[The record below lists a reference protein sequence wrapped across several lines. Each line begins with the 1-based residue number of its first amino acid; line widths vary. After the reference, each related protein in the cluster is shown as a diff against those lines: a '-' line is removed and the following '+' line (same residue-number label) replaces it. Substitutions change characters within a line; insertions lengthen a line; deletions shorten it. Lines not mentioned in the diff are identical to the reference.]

1 MSLYYLFLCRTWIC
15 VILYEILEPTRLF
28 YGDLSACLPQT
39 IYVLSL
45 LTVSLYLLI
54 YSLQYQ
60 TGGVLLRFIELQVAQ
75 NLLAKIS
82 GSDGQSTTIS
92 ALDEVSTKSTLVK
105 SMLSQLCI
113 RCYI

>member
-1 MSLYYLFLCRTWIC
+1 MVYK
-15 VILYEILEPTRLF
+15 ILEPTRLF
-28 YGDLSACLPQT
+28 YGDLSACLPQ
-39 IYVLSL
+39 IICIII
-45 LTVSLYLLI
+45 TVSLYLLI